1 MTTEETGQDSTS
13 IVSRTEGGGSYE
25 EAASAYLPD
34 GTPMDSVRIVRSTI
48 KDPVTGQ
55 DREVTAAATDPSKV
69 VTGAAGQALPAHE
82 MGAAAVTRTLS
93 PQPQQA
99 PESQANLIERY
110 LNSMVYH
117 RYGPAIGRSPADLG
131 LVGKGHVVIGHM
143 LLMDAESG
151 EIHRVM
157 PGTRIEEDKVYVNTR
172 SLPEWLVES
181 PQVARG
187 GGT

>member
-1 MTTEETGQDSTS
+1 MTETQTEQGSTS
-13 IVSRTEGGGSYE
+13 IVPSTEGGGSHE
-25 EAASAYLPD
+25 EVSSAYLPD
-34 GTPMDSVRIVRSTI
+34 GTPMDSVRIVRATI
-48 KDPVTGQ
+48 KDPLTGQ

-110 LNSMVYH
+110 LNSTVYH
-117 RYGPAIGRSPADLG
+117 RYGPAIGRSPADMG

-143 LLMDAESG
+143 LLMDTDTG
-151 EIHRVM
+151 EIHRVL

-172 SLPEWLVES
+172 SLPEWLTEN
-181 PQVARG
+181 PRLARG